1 MDLRRAETVEPT
13 PRQEGNATTFKCEG
27 CGGTLSYTPG
37 TQHLAC
43 PYCAHNCAITASE
56 DEVSELDFEEHL
68 QHAAEEAGL
77 EEHLTVTCDG
87 CGARNDLQPNVTAGS
102 CPFCGS
108 PLVAQHVSEKR
119 FQPRSLLPFKTPL
132 DEAKALFKKWIA
144 SRWFAPRAFHRDVRP
159 DKLDGVYCPFWTYD
173 AETRTRYRGER
184 GDYYYVTQ
192 SYKVMVDGKEQT
204 RTRRERRTR
213 WSHAAGNVKNLFDD
227 ILVRASRGL
236 PETLA
241 ANLGP
246 WDLHQLCAY
255 QPEFLSGFKVESYS
269 IGLEDGFA
277 DAKAQMEPVI
287 RQTIR
292 QAIGGDEQRIQ
303 NTSTGYKEIT
313 FKHILLPVWISAYRY
328 KGKTY
333 RFLVNA
339 NTGQIQGER
348 PYSWIKITLLCVAIA
363 AAAAALLLY
372 VYQ

>member
-1 MDLRRAETVEPT
+1 METQAPEAVDLTL
-13 PRQEGNATTFKCEG
+13 RQEGNAFTFKCEN

-37 TQHLAC
+37 TQHLTC
-43 PYCAHNCAITASE
+43 PYCAHNCEIAAAGEEI
-56 DEVSELDFEEHL
+56 SELDFRKHL
-68 QHAAEEAGL
+68 QDAADETEL

-87 CGARNDLQPNVTAGS
+87 CGARNDLQPNVTADH

-132 DEAKALFKKWIA
+132 AEAKTLFKTWIA
-144 SRWFAPRAFHRDVRP
+144 SRWFAPSAFHREVRP

-173 AETRTRYRGER
+173 ATARTQYRGER

-192 SYKVMVDGKEQT
+192 TYMVTVDGKEQT

-213 WSHAAGNVKNLFDD
+213 WSHAAGNVNNYFDD
-227 ILVRASRGL
+227 LLVRASRGL
-236 PETLA
+236 PEALA

-269 IGLEDGFA
+269 IGLEAGFS
-277 DAKAQMEPVI
+277 DAKAQMEPII
-287 RQTIR
+287 RQTVR
-292 QAIGGDEQRIQ
+292 QAIGGDEQRIL
-303 NTSTGYKEIT
+303 NTSTGYKDIT

-328 KGKTY
+328 KGKSY
-333 RFLVNA
+333 RFLINA
-339 NTGQIQGER
+339 NTGQVQGER
-348 PYSWIKITLLCVAIA
+348 PYSWVKITLLCVAIVA
-363 AAAAALLLY
+363 AIVALFLY
-372 VYQ
+372 VNQ